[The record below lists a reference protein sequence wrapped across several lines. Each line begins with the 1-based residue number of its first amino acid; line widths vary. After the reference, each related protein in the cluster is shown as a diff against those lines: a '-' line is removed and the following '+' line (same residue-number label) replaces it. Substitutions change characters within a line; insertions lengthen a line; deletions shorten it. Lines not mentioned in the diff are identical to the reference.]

1 MAKTPNTTSTRAK
14 AVQNPRQ
21 IAKLPATREALLRR
35 LWADFDGEGRPLH
48 G

>member
-1 MAKTPNTTSTRAK
+1 MASKPHITSTRAK

-21 IAKLPATREALLRR
+21 IATLPATREELLRR
-35 LWADFDGEGRPLH
+35 LWAGYDGEGRAIH

>member
-1 MAKTPNTTSTRAK
+1 MAKNLNTTAARAK

-35 LWADFDGEGRPLH
+35 LWADFDCEGRAI
-48 G
+48 

>member
-1 MAKTPNTTSTRAK
+1 MAKNSNTTSTRAK

-21 IAKLPATREALLRR
+21 IATLPATREALLRR
-35 LWADFDGEGRPLH
+35 LWADFDGEGRAIH

>member
-1 MAKTPNTTSTRAK
+1 MATKPYTTSTRAK

-21 IAKLPATREALLRR
+21 IATLPATREALLRR
-35 LWADFDGEGRPLH
+35 LWADFDGEGRAIH

>member
-1 MAKTPNTTSTRAK
+1 MAKTPNITRTRAK

-21 IAKLPATREALLRR
+21 IATLPATREELLRR
-35 LWADFDGEGRPLH
+35 LWAGYDHEGRAIH